1 MGQKK
6 SDSAAEEIEK
16 QELQKQAH
24 EHHMHALFALFCFV
38 ALLGISTVF
47 VHQYA
52 REGIDGIT
60 GSVTSTI
67 NYNKCTDYGNYIILQ
82 NDAGWRKVKKDI
94 CTGVDNKFIRKAA
107 CVKPEELGYT
117 ATEKESYVYTYTKV
131 AYCASGSSCTLDSNK
146 AAYCPGD

>member
-52 REGIDGIT
+52 SDAMT
-60 GSVTSTI
+60 GAVTSTI